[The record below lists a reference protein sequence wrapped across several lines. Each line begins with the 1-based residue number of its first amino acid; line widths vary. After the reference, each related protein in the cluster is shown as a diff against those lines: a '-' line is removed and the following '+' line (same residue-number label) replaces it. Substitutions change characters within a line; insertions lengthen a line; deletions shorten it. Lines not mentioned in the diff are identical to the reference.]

1 MSFRLKSSD
10 GLTESGT
17 MVAANCRP
25 TQGVRCTPCMS
36 MFDLT
41 PAIFAARQL
50 SDGRLLMHAPPHD
63 LYLPP
68 GGASQKS

>member
-1 MSFRLKSSD
+1 
-10 GLTESGT
+10 
-17 MVAANCRP
+17 
-25 TQGVRCTPCMS
+25 MS

-68 GGASQKS
+68 GRASQKS